1 VSSSSSTLG
10 GEAHLL
16 VVCFGG
22 FLPYVHGLHF
32 LFIPPRVII
41 GHQAMASTVLSEY
54 YCLSVCLLF
63 ASGMKRV
70 KEHVEEA
77 VGKSALA

>member
-1 VSSSSSTLG
+1 MPKFGVFLIYGAVLMPESELHMIQTTVSYSSSSTLG

-32 LFIPPRVII
+32 SLHSSP
-41 GHQAMASTVLSEY
+41 GHHWP
-54 YCLSVCLLF
+54 
-63 ASGMKRV
+63 SGN
-70 KEHVEEA
+70 
-77 VGKSALA
+77 GKHGLV

>member
-1 VSSSSSTLG
+1 
-10 GEAHLL
+10 
-16 VVCFGG
+16 
-22 FLPYVHGLHF
+22 
-32 LFIPPRVII
+32 
-41 GHQAMASTVLSEY
+41 MASTVLSEY